1 MLNCA
6 LADAAVTADVRGY
19 WKGPADLR
27 ASGLTTWVRDHSGRI
42 RNAPVLAGG
51 CKPFQPSP
59 PPVRRRPCCD
69 VAMLTGLTP
78 RSRKKVVGL

>member
-42 RNAPVLAGG
+42 RNAPVLRAAASR
-51 CKPFQPSP
+51 FSHH
-59 PPVRRRPCCD
+59 RRRCAAGR
-69 VAMLTGLTP
+69 VVM
-78 RSRKKVVGL
+78 SRC